1 MTIGITIISSRT
13 DVEVIPRVARLLPSF
28 GYKCPEVTLVRTFV
42 GRETDIAIDS
52 IGTILGGKVGY
63 SRVEN
68 RNLLDDFFHQFM
80 ETSLVFQ
87 ELVLV
92 GIEPL
97 AVVVGLQL
105 TEIGDDCFHTKH
117 FMILRVNK
125 NTYFL
130 PIYDSPSGI
139 LFKIAPFI
147 DLLSTR
153 LSQVEKL

>member
-1 MTIGITIISSRT
+1 MAIGITIISSRT
-13 DVEVIPRVARLLPSF
+13 DVEIISRVARLLPPF

-42 GRETDIAIDS
+42 GRETHIAIDS

-92 GIEPL
+92 GIKPFT
-97 AVVVGLQL
+97 VVIGLQL
-105 TEIGDDCFHTKH
+105 TEVCDDCFHTFH
-117 FMILRVNK
+117 YSFLRQ
-125 NTYFL
+125 
-130 PIYDSPSGI
+130 D
-139 LFKIAPFI
+139 KIIIFI
-147 DLLSTR
+147 QSIT
-153 LSQVEKL
+153 Q